1 MRLLDLACYLC
12 YNAKA
17 FLVFQLQGGA
27 QLELRHPLRLNV
39 GFLLNESIGYSR
51 NVEYNVDSIQL
62 SEDLKVDTLQ
72 GSLTLT
78 RISMGVLVEGELQG
92 KLSLEC
98 VRCLKAY
105 DQYLTGSFED
115 LFFYPASRAEDPL
128 LAIPETAI
136 LDLTPVLREY
146 LLLDI
151 PIQPLCRPE
160 CKGLCPICGE
170 LISDNK
176 CDHHEAEIDPRFEVL
191 KTLLTKS

>member
-1 MRLLDLACYLC
+1 VRLLDLACYLC
-12 YNAKA
+12 YNTKA
-17 FLVFQLQGGA
+17 FLIFRLQGGA
-27 QLELRHPLRLNV
+27 QLDIRHPLRLNV
-39 GFLLNESIGYSR
+39 GFLLNESIGFSR
-51 NVEYNVDSIQL
+51 NVEYNIDSVQL

-105 DQYLTGSFED
+105 DQNLTGSFRD
-115 LFFYPASRAEDPL
+115 LFIYPASRAEDPL

-170 LISDNK
+170 LVSEKK
-176 CDHHEAEIDPRFEVL
+176 CEHHETEIDPRFEVL
-191 KTLLTKS
+191 KSLLTKS